1 MDFIYWR
8 HPTIPGIKVEEIT
21 GGEYYKGKVW
31 LDMARQVYCEN
42 GREA

>member
-31 LDMARQVYCEN
+31 LDMARQVERP
-42 GREA
+42 GGIS